1 MLSLN
6 NIQIKQLDGFILFQ
20 IKIVVKSYVQMK
32 VWTVQL
38 IATGCQTIV
47 LQGTVALTLR
57 AVNVFQGHAQ
67 NQTALMVN
75 MLE

>member
-1 MLSLN
+1 
-6 NIQIKQLDGFILFQ
+6 
-20 IKIVVKSYVQMK
+20 MK
-32 VWTVQL
+32 VWTVQQ
-38 IATGCQTIV
+38 IATGCQTVV

-67 NQTALMVN
+67 NQIVLLVN